1 MSLFSKNRTPTP
13 LVYPNVKPG
22 PTCKNVLF
30 IDSSVKDDN
39 VFKNSANPQTFP
51 IIYSF
56 NSSKSD
62 ILTLLEANFTSI
74 DRIAFVFT
82 STLQYT
88 KTFVD
93 RKPFFTNNESSSA
106 PYSDNVEWLISV
118 IKKFQVKNV
127 DFLACNTL
135 KYSIWTNY
143 YSILTKETGVV
154 VGASNDTTG
163 NLKYG
168 GNWTM
173 ENTQQNVELTYFT
186 KSIEYYPYLLD
197 NLDWASGMTSP
208 EFLTVYGDYMYVSN
222 YFDGTISKIRFSDP
236 TDISYN
242 WFSSE
247 FSPGGLA
254 AQGDYLYAADHYGGN
269 IYQIL
274 LSDPTVVNSIWQT
287 GLSGPLGLLINS
299 DYLYACNYFD
309 GTITR
314 ATLTTPPTDASNI
327 IQPWATGLF
336 GPADMVIYNG
346 YMYVTNNGNEG
357 AGSTVS
363 QIQMSDPSI
372 VNFSW
377 VDGLFAPTGLA
388 IYGSTMYV
396 ATFVYG
402 SISQIQITTG
412 SGTITNIAWK
422 SDLPGPVGM
431 TVIGDYLYVAIEGGG
446 SVAQF
451 DLISP
456 PPANICFPARTP
468 IQTDQGAVMIE
479 KINPD
484 IHTINGKKIV
494 DITKTVSPDKYLV
507 CFNKDAIAKGYPSQ
521 RTVMSKEHKIYCRGQ
536 QIEAK
541 KFIPHFE
548 GVNKI
553 KYNGEPL
560 YNVLMEQPDKM
571 KVNNLTCETLDPNNI
586 IAKLY
591 TKNCKYPPKIKNQII
606 ALLDRCIERRDTESF
621 KNIVR
626 KV

>member
-1 MSLFSKNRTPTP
+1 MPLFGKNKTPAP
-13 LVYPNVKPG
+13 LIYPNVKPG
-22 PTCKNVLF
+22 PSCKNVLL

-39 VFKNSANPQTFP
+39 IFSNSANTNTFP
-51 IIYSF
+51 IVYSF
-56 NSSKSD
+56 NSSK
-62 ILTLLEANFTSI
+62 IELLSALEQNFTTI

-82 STLQYT
+82 SSLKYT

-93 RKPFFTNNESSSA
+93 GKPFFINNESANA
-106 PYSDNVEWLISV
+106 PYSEIVEWLINV
-118 IKKFQVKNV
+118 IKQFQVKNV

-135 KYSIWTNY
+135 KFTNWTNY
-143 YSILTKETGVV
+143 YEILKKETGVI
-154 VGASNDTTG
+154 VGASSDTTG

-173 ENTQQNVELTYFT
+173 ENTQQNIELTYFT

-197 NLDWASGMTSP
+197 NLNWANGFSSP
-208 EFLTVYGDYMYVSN
+208 QFITVYGDYMYVSN

-247 FSPGGLA
+247 FSPVGLA
-254 AQGDYLYAADHYGGN
+254 AQGDYLYAADHFGGN

-274 LSDPTVVNSIWQT
+274 LSDPTVVNYIWQT
-287 GLSGPLGLLINS
+287 GLSLPLGLLIN
-299 DYLYACNYFD
+299 DNYLYISNYFD

-314 ATLTTPPTDASNI
+314 TTLTTPPTDPSNI
-327 IQPWATGLF
+327 VQPWATGLF

-346 YMYVTNNGNEG
+346 YMYVANTGNEG
-357 AGSTVS
+357 AGTTVS

-377 VDGLFAPTGLA
+377 VDGLLAPAGLA

-396 ATFVYG
+396 SNLGYG

-412 SGTITNIAWK
+412 SGTITNIGWQT
-422 SDLPGPVGM
+422 DLLGPIGM
-431 TVIGDYLYVAIEGGG
+431 TVIGEYLYVAIEGDG

-451 DLISP
+451 DLIRP

-468 IQTDQGAVMIE
+468 IQTDQGVVMIE
-479 KINPD
+479 KLNPD

-494 DITKTVSPDKYLV
+494 DITKTVTPDKYLI
-507 CFNKDAIAKGYPSQ
+507 CFNKDSLAKGYPTK
-521 RTVMSKEHKIYCRGQ
+521 RTVMSKEHKIYYKGEQ
-536 QIEAK
+536 VEAK
-541 KFIPHFE
+541 KFVTNFD
-548 GVNKI
+548 GVTKV

-560 YNVLMEQPDKM
+560 YNVLMEKHDKM

-586 IAKLY
+586 VAKLY
-591 TKNCKYPPKIKNQII
+591 TKNCKYPPRIKEQII
-606 ALLDRCIERRDTESF
+606 ALLDRCLERKDVESY